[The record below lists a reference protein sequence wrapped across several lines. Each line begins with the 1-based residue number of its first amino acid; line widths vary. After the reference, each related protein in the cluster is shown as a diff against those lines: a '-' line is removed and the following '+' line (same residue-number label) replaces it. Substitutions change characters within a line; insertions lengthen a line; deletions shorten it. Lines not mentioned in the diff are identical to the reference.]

1 MNALT
6 LRMRAAI
13 VVLCAALA
21 LMAMPVPALAD
32 GGEQEGDLSELQIKI
47 EESGKAYDEAC
58 AKVES
63 LNEEAAQNQARI
75 DEVSA
80 QLPAQ
85 RQKASAAIAA
95 SYKMSQNQP
104 GLMGLIL
111 SSENFDDF
119 LATITYL
126 NAVQGHNLDQVDR
139 LNNLQD
145 ELESNQAEL
154 AQRQAEAEAQKQAAQ
169 TALDEAKAAREE
181 AQRQAEEQAAREAAE
196 AAAALQAE
204 ADAQAAAQAAP
215 VSQAAAPSAPAAPS
229 TVDWSGDKSSFVA
242 QWAPRIDAYL
252 AGSPLAGQG
261 TTFAS
266 AAWDYGVDPRWSPAI
281 SNTESSKGAVCFR
294 PYNAW
299 GWGNASWS
307 SWEEAIPAHVA
318 GLARG
323 YGYTISWEAAKK
335 YCPPNAAHWYS
346 ATLAEMNSI

>member
-1 MNALT
+1 
-6 LRMRAAI
+6 
-13 VVLCAALA
+13 
-21 LMAMPVPALAD
+21 
-32 GGEQEGDLSELQIKI
+32 
-47 EESGKAYDEAC
+47 
-58 AKVES
+58 
-63 LNEEAAQNQARI
+63 
-75 DEVSA
+75 
-80 QLPAQ
+80 
-85 RQKASAAIAA
+85 
-95 SYKMSQNQP
+95 
-104 GLMGLIL
+104 MGLIL

-139 LNNLQD
+139 LNDLQD

-215 VSQAAAPSAPAAPS
+215 VSQAAVPSAPS
-229 TVDWSGDKSSFVA
+229 SVDWSSDKSSFVA

>member
-139 LNNLQD
+139 LNDLQD

-215 VSQAAAPSAPAAPS
+215 VSQAAVPSAPS
-229 TVDWSGDKSSFVA
+229 SVDWSSDKSSFVA

-281 SNTESSKGAVCFR
+281 SNTESSKAAVCFR

-323 YGYTISWEAAKK
+323 YGFTISYSYAMR
-335 YCPPNAAHWYS
+335 YCPPNYDNWYRD
-346 ATLAEMNSI
+346 TLGQMQQI

>member
-104 GLMGLIL
+104 GLMSLIL

-139 LNNLQD
+139 LNDLQD

-215 VSQAAAPSAPAAPS
+215 VSQAAVPSAPS
-229 TVDWSGDKSSFVA
+229 SVDWSSDKSSFVA

-281 SNTESSKGAVCFR
+281 SNTESSKGRYCFR
-294 PYNAW
+294 DFNAW
-299 GWGNASWS
+299 GWGSMDFD
-307 SWEEAIPAHVA
+307 SWEQAIDTHVR

-323 YGYTISWEAAKK
+323 YGYTISVEAAKK
-335 YCPPNAAHWYS
+335 YCPPNWYHWYTT
-346 ATLAEMNSI
+346 TLSEMNRI